1 MSERVVL
8 FGQRR
13 TLVGTLTP
21 AGDGGASGVAFVF
34 MNAGVIG
41 RVGPHRLNVKAA
53 RRVAGQGFPALRFD
67 LSGLGDSRAAA
78 GTLGFE
84 QQAIADLREAMDFL
98 QGEVG
103 ARRFVLSGLCSG
115 ADNSY
120 AAALADERVAG
131 IMLFDPYAYP
141 TLKTKLRLVATRLK
155 KPHAVAAIGRALVR
169 RSSSL
174 FGGRRQSIATP
185 APGTFRQKPP
195 QAEFEAGL
203 RRLVDRGT
211 SVYLLFSGGMG
222 RHYNYERQFADAFG
236 EALAAKVE
244 VAYSPEV
251 NHTRTDLSAHRD
263 LLDRIDAWSRRWRG
277 E

>member
-1 MSERVVL
+1 MTERVVQ

-13 TLVGTLTP
+13 ALVGTLTP
-21 AGDGGASGVAFVF
+21 AGDGAAGDAAFVF

-53 RRVAGQGFPALRFD
+53 RRVAALGFPALRFD

-84 QQAIADLREAMDFL
+84 EQAIADLREAMDFL
-98 QGEVG
+98 QSEVG

-120 AAALADERVAG
+120 ATALADERVTG

-141 TLKTKLRLVATRLK
+141 TLKTKLRVIATRLG
-155 KPHAVAAIGRALVR
+155 KPHAVSAVARALVR
-169 RSSSL
+169 RVSRL
-174 FGGRRQSIATP
+174 FGGGQSVATP

-195 QAEFEAGL
+195 QAEFESGL
-203 RRLVDRGT
+203 RRLVERGT

-236 EALAAKVE
+236 DELAAKVE

-263 LLDRIDAWSRRWRG
+263 LLDRLDAWSRRWRG
-277 E
+277 A